1 VACDSGTPPEGA
13 LLLEATGW
21 CSGQPFRLEAGS
33 QAACINVRWSTGIPA
48 VTLTAVLQVV
58 TTSHTRQ
65 NERARK
71 HQPAAM
77 SYLRDIMRRLAARRT
92 STAASPASEVAGPA
106 MGNGRSQTQD
116 GPDPTGTSEAW
127 SQPLD
132 DQGAGQ
138 ARAAQER
145 G

>member
-1 VACDSGTPPEGA
+1 
-13 LLLEATGW
+13 
-21 CSGQPFRLEAGS
+21 
-33 QAACINVRWSTGIPA
+33 VRWPTGIRA
-48 VTLTAVLQVV
+48 VTRTAVLQVV

-65 NERARK
+65 NGTARK
-71 HQPAAM
+71 HQSAAM

-92 STAASPASEVAGPA
+92 STAPSPASEVAGPA
-106 MGNGRSQTQD
+106 MGSGRSQPQD
-116 GPDPTGTSEAW
+116 GPDPTDTSEAW

-138 ARAAQER
+138 AMAAQER

>member
-1 VACDSGTPPEGA
+1 
-13 LLLEATGW
+13 
-21 CSGQPFRLEAGS
+21 
-33 QAACINVRWSTGIPA
+33 VRWPTGIRA
-48 VTLTAVLQVV
+48 VTRTAVLQVV
-58 TTSHTRQ
+58 TTSHTRE
-65 NERARK
+65 NGTARK

-92 STAASPASEVAGPA
+92 SKAPSPASEAAGPA
-106 MGNGRSQTQD
+106 MGSGRSQPQD
-116 GPDPTGTSEAW
+116 GPDPTDTSEAR